1 MATEIQEIEGI
12 GASSAAKLKEIG
24 IDTVEKL
31 LQEGFYPKGRK
42 AIADQTG
49 ISGKKLLDW
58 IGMADLFRVRGV
70 GKQFAELL
78 KAAGVD
84 TVKELKMRNPNNLAT
99 ALSETNEE
107 KNICKAV
114 PHLVQLENWIAQA
127 KHLESRLTY

>member
-1 MATEIQEIEGI
+1 MATNIQEIEGI
-12 GASSAAKLKEIG
+12 GASSATKLQEIG

-42 AIADQTG
+42 SIADQTG
-49 ISGKKLLDW
+49 ISSKKLLDW
-58 IGMADLFRVRGV
+58 IGMADLFRVKGV

-84 TVKELKMRNPNNLAT
+84 TVKELKMRNAHNLAT
-99 ALSETNEE
+99 KLAETNEA

-114 PHLVQLENWIAQA
+114 PHEVQLENWITQA
-127 KHLESRLTY
+127 KHLEARLTY